1 MTSTHSRS
9 SSLAKN
15 RPTRAPAQN
24 ERSPEPELDEDEEGY
39 AGALDAGPETLASDG
54 DSDTDPVVDAGVPV
68 SPEDLGVKFLHDATE
83 QGNYESLLD
92 RPEREPGAYPLGQ
105 MISESTLET
114 AHQAGRDIPR
124 STALGVS
131 TGEFAPEPI
140 QDEVLLTR
148 NAVEA
153 GSLFDEPTEVD
164 EGTGVDVETPALLA
178 DEAVDFDEHR
188 GPPNVDED
196 ERAREAE
203 RLRVALRRAPDRRD
217 PLADREGWEDNRRAG
232 SNHDEFRK

>member
-1 MTSTHSRS
+1 MTSTHSRN
-9 SSLAKN
+9 SLPARK
-15 RPTRAPAQN
+15 RPARASAENPRAPEQ
-24 ERSPEPELDEDEEGY
+24 ELDEDEEGY
-39 AGALDAGPETLASDG
+39 AGAMDAVPETLASDG
-54 DSDTDPVVDAGVPV
+54 DSDTNPVVDAGVPV
-68 SPEDLGVKFLHDATE
+68 NPEDLGVKFLHDATE

-92 RPEREPGAYPLGQ
+92 RAERDPGAYPLGQ
-105 MISESTLET
+105 MISESTLEM

-124 STALGVS
+124 STALGDA
-131 TGEFAPEPI
+131 TGEFAPEPM

-148 NAVEA
+148 NVVEA

-188 GPPNVDED
+188 GPPTVDEE

-203 RLRVALRRAPDRRD
+203 RLRAVLHRAPDRRD
-217 PLADREGWEDNRRAG
+217 PLAHRESWEDNRRAG
-232 SNHDEFRK
+232 SNHDGFRK